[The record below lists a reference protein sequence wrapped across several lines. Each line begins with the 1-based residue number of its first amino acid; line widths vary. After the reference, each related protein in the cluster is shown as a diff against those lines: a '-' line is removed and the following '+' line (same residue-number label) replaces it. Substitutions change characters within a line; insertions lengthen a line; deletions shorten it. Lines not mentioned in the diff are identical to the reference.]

1 MREVIVKLKS
11 NLTHKECIAIEELAK
26 RKDLIINKADKGG
39 VVVIMDTDNSIKES
53 DRQLYDKA
61 NYKQLTEDPRLQH
74 IRNINLTIL
83 SFSRKSCRWSKNKK
97 QKKNSKFTLR
107 QKFINQII
115 LEHQ

>member
-39 VVVIMDTDNSIKES
+39 IVVIMDTDNSIKES

-61 NYKQLTEDPRLQH
+61 NYKQLTEDPTVQH
-74 IRNINLTIL
+74 NRMINLTIERFKNENLLPEKAADGLKIKKTKTL
-83 SFSRKSCRWSKNKK
+83 SLHYAKN
-97 QKKNSKFTLR
+97 
-107 QKFINQII
+107 
-115 LEHQ
+115 

>member
-26 RKDLIINKADKGG
+26 RKDLIINKADKCG

-61 NYKQLTEDPRLQH
+61 NYKQLTEDPTLQH
-74 IRNINLTIL
+74 NRMINLTIERFKNENLLPEKAADGLKIKKTNTL
-83 SFSRKSCRWSKNKK
+83 SLHYAKN
-97 QKKNSKFTLR
+97 
-107 QKFINQII
+107 
-115 LEHQ
+115 